1 MPSQNNLIAVAL
13 GIVSAL
19 LAPAM
24 LLMAG
29 HGILKSLHSDVG
41 PLAPGPTCKFI
52 HRTNSVSQDGR
63 FIATLLS
70 VVCEDDLNWPR
81 GYNNLFVSATRLDM
95 AAHILTLTRNA
106 NVPPSIF
113 WNGNNAVVVDGQES
127 ESIEYSQSWCG
138 ISALFMVSP
147 RR

>member
-1 MPSQNNLIAVAL
+1 MPNQNNLIAVAL
-13 GIVSAL
+13 GIISAL

-29 HGILKSLHSDVG
+29 RALLWSFSPDVE

-81 GYNNLFVSATRLDM
+81 GYDNLFVSATRLDKT
-95 AAHILTLTRNA
+95 AHILTLTRNS
-106 NVPPSIF
+106 NRLPSIF
-113 WNGNNAVVVDGQES
+113 WDGKNTVIVDGQEN
-127 ESIEYSQSWCG
+127 ENIEYSRSWCG
-138 ISALFMVSP
+138 ISASFKVSP
-147 RR
+147 RQ